1 MDKLTINDFNV
12 SLPSSQNVT
21 NRKEILELKKEE
33 KDKIPVQDLSSLN
46 SDGVKVVFE
55 NKQGELIALNL
66 SDENYSSLQKNFG
79 SYTNYVARNDG
90 SIRLNGEANEFI
102 ANWFEN
108 IEDNFNS
115 LSSNLSSNTQDKNI
129 KLNFHTNTITQS
141 MQNLGFKSN
150 DEKISDDANIEEKLN
165 FFIDKDVNKDGK
177 VDDSDV
183 KEPSMRE
190 ILSDIKEASGGG
202 ANAMKTIDPQK
213 INKKD
218 DSGVTIKEKDEKDDK
233 DLLEI
238 AKEKGLS
245 TLSADEQAKL
255 KASNP
260 QIFEELQNKSLG
272 NLEQN
277 LKKDLMV
284 QISNNEAIFVNKR
297 V

>member
-108 IEDNFNS
+108 IEDNFGS
-115 LSSNLSSNTQDKNI
+115 LNSNLNNKQQSV
-129 KLNFHTNTITQS
+129 KLNFNTSTLQQS
-141 MQNLGFKSN
+141 MQNLGFKTS

-218 DSGVTIKEKDEKDDK
+218 DKENNIKEKEDE
-233 DLLEI
+233 DLLQK
-238 AKEKGLS
+238 AQEKGLS
-245 TLSADEQAKL
+245 ALSADEQAKL

>member
-1 MDKLTINDFNV
+1 MKIDTSASLTHSLTNNVDK
-12 SLPSSQNVT
+12 
-21 NRKEILELKKEE
+21 KELSVLKKEDQ
-33 KDKIPVQDLSSLN
+33 DKIPVQDLSSLN

-79 SYTNYVARNDG
+79 SYMNYVARNDG
-90 SIRLNGEANEFI
+90 SIRLNGEVNQFVS
-102 ANWFEN
+102 NWFESVK
-108 IEDNFNS
+108 DNFGS
-115 LSSNLSSNTQDKNI
+115 LNSNLNNKQQSV
-129 KLNFHTNTITQS
+129 KLNFNTSTLQQS
-141 MQNLGFKSN
+141 MQNLGFKTS

-218 DSGVTIKEKDEKDDK
+218 DKENNIKEKEDE
-233 DLLEI
+233 DLLQK
-238 AKEKGLS
+238 AQEKGLS
-245 TLSADEQAKL
+245 ALSADEQAKL
-255 KASNP
+255 EASNP
-260 QIFEELQNKSLG
+260 EEFEKLKKKSLQELSQNLSKDFQNKIE
-272 NLEQN
+272 NQEA
-277 LKKDLMV
+277 
-284 QISNNEAIFVNKR
+284 QIVDKR

>member
-1 MDKLTINDFNV
+1 MQIDTSASLTHSLTNNVDK
-12 SLPSSQNVT
+12 
-21 NRKEILELKKEE
+21 KELSMLKKEDQ
-33 KDKIPVQDLSSLN
+33 DKIPVQDLSSLN

-90 SIRLNGEANEFI
+90 SIRLNGEANQFVS
-102 ANWFEN
+102 NWFESVK
-108 IEDNFNS
+108 DNFSS
-115 LSSNLSSNTQDKNI
+115 LNSNLNNKQQSV
-129 KLNFHTNTITQS
+129 KLNFNTSTLQQS
-141 MQNLGFKSN
+141 MQNLGFKTS

-202 ANAMKTIDPQK
+202 ASAMKTIDPQK

-218 DSGVTIKEKDEKDDK
+218 DKENNIKEKEDE
-233 DLLEI
+233 DLLQK
-238 AKEKGLS
+238 AQEKGLNA
-245 TLSADEQAKL
+245 LSADEQAKL

>member
-90 SIRLNGEANEFI
+90 SIRLNGEANQFVS
-102 ANWFEN
+102 NWFESVK
-108 IEDNFNS
+108 DNFGS
-115 LSSNLSSNTQDKNI
+115 LNSNLNNKQQSV
-129 KLNFHTNTITQS
+129 KLNFNTSTLQQS
-141 MQNLGFKSN
+141 MQNLGFKTS

-218 DSGVTIKEKDEKDDK
+218 DKENNIKEKEDE
-233 DLLEI
+233 DLLQK

-245 TLSADEQAKL
+245 ALSADEQAKL

-260 QIFEELQNKSLG
+260 QIFEELQNKSLQ
-272 NLEQN
+272 NLGKD

>member
-66 SDENYSSLQKNFG
+66 SNENYSSLQKNFS

-90 SIRLNGEANEFI
+90 SIRLNGEANQFVS
-102 ANWFEN
+102 NWFESVK
-108 IEDNFNS
+108 DNFGS
-115 LSSNLSSNTQDKNI
+115 LNSNLNNKQQSV
-129 KLNFHTNTITQS
+129 KLNFNTSTLQQS
-141 MQNLGFKSN
+141 MQNLGFKTS

-177 VDDSDV
+177 VDGSDV

-218 DSGVTIKEKDEKDDK
+218 DKENNIKEKEDE
-233 DLLEI
+233 DLLQK
-238 AKEKGLS
+238 AQEKGLS
-245 TLSADEQAKL
+245 ALSADEQAKL

-260 QIFEELQNKSLG
+260 QIFEKLQNKSLQ
-272 NLEQN
+272 NLGKD

>member
-1 MDKLTINDFNV
+1 MKIDTSTSLTHSLTNNVDK
-12 SLPSSQNVT
+12 
-21 NRKEILELKKEE
+21 KELSVLKKEDQ
-33 KDKIPVQDLSSLN
+33 DKIPVQDLSSLN

-79 SYTNYVARNDG
+79 SYTNYVARNDS
-90 SIRLNGEANEFI
+90 SIRLNGEANQFVS
-102 ANWFEN
+102 NWFESVK
-108 IEDNFNS
+108 DNFGS
-115 LSSNLSSNTQDKNI
+115 LNSNLNNKQQSV
-129 KLNFHTNTITQS
+129 KLNFNTSTLQQS
-141 MQNLGFKSN
+141 MQNLGFKTS

-218 DSGVTIKEKDEKDDK
+218 DKENNIKEKEDE
-233 DLLEI
+233 DLLQK
-238 AKEKGLS
+238 AQEKGLS
-245 TLSADEQAKL
+245 ALSADEQAKL

-260 QIFEELQNKSLG
+260 EEFEKLKQKSLQE
-272 NLEQN
+272 LSQN
-277 LKKDLMV
+277 LNKDFKNKIENQEV
-284 QISNNEAIFVNKR
+284 QIVDKR

>member
-21 NRKEILELKKEE
+21 NRKEILELKKEDQ
-33 KDKIPVQDLSSLN
+33 DKIPVQDLSSLN

-90 SIRLNGEANEFI
+90 SIRLNSEANQFVS
-102 ANWFEN
+102 NWFESVK
-108 IEDNFNS
+108 DNFGS
-115 LSSNLSSNTQDKNI
+115 LNSNLNNKQQSV
-129 KLNFHTNTITQS
+129 KLNFNTNTLQQS
-141 MQNLGFKSN
+141 MQNLGFKTS

-177 VDDSDV
+177 VDDSGV

-218 DSGVTIKEKDEKDDK
+218 DKENNIKEKEDE
-233 DLLEI
+233 DLLQK
-238 AKEKGLS
+238 AQEKGLS
-245 TLSADEQAKL
+245 ALSADEQAKL
-255 KASNP
+255 EASNP
-260 QIFEELQNKSLG
+260 EEFEKLKQKSLQE
-272 NLEQN
+272 LSQN
-277 LKKDLMV
+277 LSKDFKNKIENQEA
-284 QISNNEAIFVNKR
+284 QIVDKR

>member
-1 MDKLTINDFNV
+1 MKIDTSIRPLTIQTDK
-12 SLPSSQNVT
+12 
-21 NRKEILELKKEE
+21 KELSVLKKEDE
-33 KDKIPVQDLSSLN
+33 DKVKVKDI
-46 SDGVKVVFE
+46 SDNQISGFKVVFE
-55 NKQGELIALNL
+55 NKKGELIALNL

-150 DEKISDDANIEEKLN
+150 DEKIPNDASMEKKLN
-165 FFIDKDVNKDGK
+165 FFIDKDRDKNGK
-177 VDDSDV
+177 IDDNDV

-218 DSGVTIKEKDEKDDK
+218 DKENNIKEKEDE
-233 DLLEI
+233 DLLQK
-238 AKEKGLS
+238 AQEKGLS
-245 TLSADEQAKL
+245 ALSADEQAKL

>member
-66 SDENYSSLQKNFG
+66 SNENYSSLQKNFS

-90 SIRLNGEANEFI
+90 SIRLNGEANQFVS
-102 ANWFEN
+102 NWFESVK
-108 IEDNFNS
+108 DNFGS
-115 LSSNLSSNTQDKNI
+115 LNSNLNNKQQSV
-129 KLNFHTNTITQS
+129 KLNFNTSTLQQS
-141 MQNLGFKSN
+141 MQNLGFKTS

-218 DSGVTIKEKDEKDDK
+218 DKENNIKEKEDE
-233 DLLEI
+233 DLLQK
-238 AKEKGLS
+238 AQEKGLS
-245 TLSADEQAKL
+245 ALSADEQAKL

>member
-90 SIRLNGEANEFI
+90 SIRLNGEANQFVS
-102 ANWFEN
+102 NWFESVK
-108 IEDNFNS
+108 DNFGS
-115 LSSNLSSNTQDKNI
+115 LNSNLNNKQQSV
-129 KLNFHTNTITQS
+129 KLNFNTSTLQQS
-141 MQNLGFKSN
+141 MQNLGFKTS

-183 KEPSMRE
+183 KEHSMGE
-190 ILSDIKEASGGG
+190 ILNDISKISGR
-202 ANAMKTIDPQK
+202 ANAMQTIDPQK
-213 INKKD
+213 IYKKD

-245 TLSADEQAKL
+245 ALSADEQAKL

>member
-90 SIRLNGEANEFI
+90 SIRLNGEANQFVS
-102 ANWFEN
+102 NWFESVK
-108 IEDNFNS
+108 DNFGS
-115 LSSNLSSNTQDKNI
+115 LNSNLNNKQQSV
-129 KLNFHTNTITQS
+129 KLNFNTSTLQQS
-141 MQNLGFKSN
+141 MQNLGFKTS

-218 DSGVTIKEKDEKDDK
+218 DKENNIKEKEGE
-233 DLLEI
+233 DLLQK
-238 AKEKGLS
+238 AQEKGLS
-245 TLSADEQAKL
+245 ALSADEQAKL

>member
-21 NRKEILELKKEE
+21 NRKEILELKKEDQ
-33 KDKIPVQDLSSLN
+33 DKIPVQDLSSLN

-90 SIRLNGEANEFI
+90 SIRLNGEANQFVS
-102 ANWFEN
+102 NWFESVK
-108 IEDNFNS
+108 DNFGS
-115 LSSNLSSNTQDKNI
+115 LNSNLNNKQQSV
-129 KLNFHTNTITQS
+129 KLNFNTNTLQQS
-141 MQNLGFKSN
+141 MQNLGFKTS

-190 ILSDIKEASGGG
+190 ILSDIKEASGSG

-218 DSGVTIKEKDEKDDK
+218 DKENNIKEKEDE
-233 DLLEI
+233 DLLQK

-245 TLSADEQAKL
+245 ALSADEQAKL

-260 QIFEELQNKSLG
+260 QIFEKLQNKSLQ
-272 NLEQN
+272 NLGKD

>member
-1 MDKLTINDFNV
+1 MKIDTSIRPLTIQTDK
-12 SLPSSQNVT
+12 
-21 NRKEILELKKEE
+21 KELSVLKKEDE
-33 KDKIPVQDLSSLN
+33 DKVKVKDI
-46 SDGVKVVFE
+46 SDNQISGFKVVFE
-55 NKQGELIALNL
+55 NKKGELIALNL

-141 MQNLGFKSN
+141 MQNLGFKTS

-213 INKKD
+213 IYKKD

-245 TLSADEQAKL
+245 ALSADEQAKL

>member
-141 MQNLGFKSN
+141 MQNLGFKTS

-165 FFIDKDVNKDGK
+165 FFIDK
-177 VDDSDV
+177 
-183 KEPSMRE
+183 
-190 ILSDIKEASGGG
+190 
-202 ANAMKTIDPQK
+202 
-213 INKKD
+213 
-218 DSGVTIKEKDEKDDK
+218 
-233 DLLEI
+233 
-238 AKEKGLS
+238 
-245 TLSADEQAKL
+245 
-255 KASNP
+255 
-260 QIFEELQNKSLG
+260 
-272 NLEQN
+272 
-277 LKKDLMV
+277 
-284 QISNNEAIFVNKR
+284 
-297 V
+297 

>member
-90 SIRLNGEANEFI
+90 SIRLNGEANQFVS
-102 ANWFEN
+102 NWFESVK
-108 IEDNFNS
+108 DNFGS
-115 LSSNLSSNTQDKNI
+115 LNSNLNNKQQSV
-129 KLNFHTNTITQS
+129 KLNFNTSTLQQS
-141 MQNLGFKSN
+141 MQNLGFKTS

-218 DSGVTIKEKDEKDDK
+218 DKENNIKEKEDE
-233 DLLEI
+233 DLLQK
-238 AKEKGLS
+238 AQEKG
-245 TLSADEQAKL
+245 LSADEQAKL
-255 KASNP
+255 EASNP
-260 QIFEELQNKSLG
+260 EEFEKLKQKSLQELSQNLSKDFQNKIE
-272 NLEQN
+272 NQEA
-277 LKKDLMV
+277 
-284 QISNNEAIFVNKR
+284 QIVDKR

>member
-1 MDKLTINDFNV
+1 MKIDTSASLTHSLTNNVDK
-12 SLPSSQNVT
+12 
-21 NRKEILELKKEE
+21 KELSVLKKEDQ
-33 KDKIPVQDLSSLN
+33 DKIPVQDLSSLN

-79 SYTNYVARNDG
+79 SYMNYVARNDG
-90 SIRLNGEANEFI
+90 SIRLNGEVNQFVS
-102 ANWFEN
+102 NWFESVK
-108 IEDNFNS
+108 DNFGS
-115 LSSNLSSNTQDKNI
+115 LNSNLNNKQQSV
-129 KLNFHTNTITQS
+129 KLNFNTSTLQQS
-141 MQNLGFKSN
+141 MQNLGFKTS

-218 DSGVTIKEKDEKDDK
+218 DKENNIKEKEYE
-233 DLLEI
+233 DLLQK
-238 AKEKGLS
+238 AQEKGLS
-245 TLSADEQAKL
+245 ALSADEQAKL
-255 KASNP
+255 EASNP
-260 QIFEELQNKSLG
+260 EEFEKLKQKSLQELSQNLSKDFQNKIE
-272 NLEQN
+272 NQEA
-277 LKKDLMV
+277 
-284 QISNNEAIFVNKR
+284 QIVDKR

>member
-90 SIRLNGEANEFI
+90 SIRLNGEANQFVS
-102 ANWFEN
+102 NWFESVK
-108 IEDNFNS
+108 DNFGS
-115 LSSNLSSNTQDKNI
+115 LNSNLNNKQQSV
-129 KLNFHTNTITQS
+129 KLNFNTSTLQQS
-141 MQNLGFKSN
+141 MQNLGFKTS

-190 ILSDIKEASGGG
+190 ILSDIKEASGSG

-218 DSGVTIKEKDEKDDK
+218 DKENNIKEKEDE
-233 DLLEI
+233 DLLQK
-238 AKEKGLS
+238 AQEKGLS
-245 TLSADEQAKL
+245 ALSADEQAKL

>member
-1 MDKLTINDFNV
+1 MKIDTSASLTHSLTNNVDK
-12 SLPSSQNVT
+12 
-21 NRKEILELKKEE
+21 KELSVLKKEE

-90 SIRLNGEANEFI
+90 SIRLNGEANQFVS
-102 ANWFEN
+102 NWFESVK
-108 IEDNFNS
+108 DNFGS
-115 LSSNLSSNTQDKNI
+115 LNSNLNNKQQSV
-129 KLNFHTNTITQS
+129 KLNFNTSTLQQS
-141 MQNLGFKSN
+141 MQNLGFKTS

-245 TLSADEQAKL
+245 ALSADEQAKL

>member
-1 MDKLTINDFNV
+1 MKIDTSASLTHSLTNNVDK
-12 SLPSSQNVT
+12 
-21 NRKEILELKKEE
+21 KELSVLKKEE

-79 SYTNYVARNDG
+79 SYMNYVARNDG
-90 SIRLNGEANEFI
+90 SIRLNGEVNQFVS
-102 ANWFEN
+102 NWFESVK
-108 IEDNFNS
+108 DNFGS
-115 LSSNLSSNTQDKNI
+115 LNSNLNNKQQSV
-129 KLNFHTNTITQS
+129 KLNFNTSTLQQS
-141 MQNLGFKSN
+141 MQNLGFKTS

-218 DSGVTIKEKDEKDDK
+218 DKENNIKEKEDE
-233 DLLEI
+233 DLLQK
-238 AKEKGLS
+238 AQEKGLS
-245 TLSADEQAKL
+245 ALSADEQAKL

-260 QIFEELQNKSLG
+260 QIFEKLQNKSLQ
-272 NLEQN
+272 NLGKD

>member
-1 MDKLTINDFNV
+1 MKIDTSASLTHSLTNNVDK
-12 SLPSSQNVT
+12 
-21 NRKEILELKKEE
+21 KELSVLKKEDQ
-33 KDKIPVQDLSSLN
+33 DKIPVQDLSSLN

-79 SYTNYVARNDG
+79 SYMNYVARNDG
-90 SIRLNGEANEFI
+90 SIRLNGEVNQFVS
-102 ANWFEN
+102 NWFESVK
-108 IEDNFNS
+108 DNFGS
-115 LSSNLSSNTQDKNI
+115 LNSNLNNKQQSV
-129 KLNFHTNTITQS
+129 KLNFNTSTLQQS
-141 MQNLGFKSN
+141 MQNLGFKTS

-218 DSGVTIKEKDEKDDK
+218 DKENNIKEKEDE
-233 DLLEI
+233 DLLQK
-238 AKEKGLS
+238 AQEKGLS
-245 TLSADEQAKL
+245 ALSADEQAKL

-260 QIFEELQNKSLG
+260 QIFEKLQNKSLQ
-272 NLEQN
+272 NLGKD

>member
-21 NRKEILELKKEE
+21 NRKEILELKKEDQ
-33 KDKIPVQDLSSLN
+33 DKIPVQDLSSLN

-66 SDENYSSLQKNFG
+66 SNENYSSLQKNFS

-90 SIRLNGEANEFI
+90 SIRLNGEANQFVS
-102 ANWFEN
+102 NWFESVK
-108 IEDNFNS
+108 DNFGS
-115 LSSNLSSNTQDKNI
+115 LNSNLNNKQQSV
-129 KLNFHTNTITQS
+129 KLNFNTSTLQQS
-141 MQNLGFKSN
+141 MQNLGFKTS

-177 VDDSDV
+177 VDDNDV

-218 DSGVTIKEKDEKDDK
+218 DKENNIKEKEDE
-233 DLLEI
+233 DLLQK

-245 TLSADEQAKL
+245 ALSADEQAKL

-260 QIFEELQNKSLG
+260 QIFEKLQNKSLQ
-272 NLEQN
+272 NLGKD

>member
-21 NRKEILELKKEE
+21 NRKEILELKKEDQ
-33 KDKIPVQDLSSLN
+33 DKIPVQDLSSLN

-66 SDENYSSLQKNFG
+66 SNENYSSLQKNFS

-90 SIRLNGEANEFI
+90 SIRLNGEANQFVS
-102 ANWFEN
+102 NWFESVK
-108 IEDNFNS
+108 DNFGS
-115 LSSNLSSNTQDKNI
+115 LNSNLNNKQQSV
-129 KLNFHTNTITQS
+129 KLNFNTNTLQQS
-141 MQNLGFKSN
+141 MQNLGFKTS

-177 VDDSDV
+177 VDGSDV

-218 DSGVTIKEKDEKDDK
+218 DKENNIKEKEDE
-233 DLLEI
+233 DLLQK

-245 TLSADEQAKL
+245 ALSADEQAKL

-260 QIFEELQNKSLG
+260 QIFEKLQNKSLQ
-272 NLEQN
+272 NLGKD

>member
-1 MDKLTINDFNV
+1 MKIDTSASLTHSLTNNVDK
-12 SLPSSQNVT
+12 
-21 NRKEILELKKEE
+21 KELSVLKKEE

-79 SYTNYVARNDG
+79 SYMNYVARNDG
-90 SIRLNGEANEFI
+90 SIRLNGEVNQFVS
-102 ANWFEN
+102 NWFESVK
-108 IEDNFNS
+108 DNFGS
-115 LSSNLSSNTQDKNI
+115 LNSNLNNKQQSV
-129 KLNFHTNTITQS
+129 KLNFNTSTLQQS
-141 MQNLGFKSN
+141 MQNLGFKTS

-218 DSGVTIKEKDEKDDK
+218 DKENNIKEKEDE
-233 DLLEI
+233 DLLQK
-238 AKEKGLS
+238 AQEKGLS
-245 TLSADEQAKL
+245 ALSADEQAKL

>member
-21 NRKEILELKKEE
+21 NRKEILELKKEDQ
-33 KDKIPVQDLSSLN
+33 DKIPVQDLSSLN

-66 SDENYSSLQKNFG
+66 SNENYSSLQKNFS

-90 SIRLNGEANEFI
+90 SIRLNGEANQFVS
-102 ANWFEN
+102 NWFESVK
-108 IEDNFNS
+108 DNFGS
-115 LSSNLSSNTQDKNI
+115 LNSNLNNKQQSV
-129 KLNFHTNTITQS
+129 KLNFNTSTLQQS
-141 MQNLGFKSN
+141 MQNLGFKTS

-218 DSGVTIKEKDEKDDK
+218 DKENNIKEKEDE
-233 DLLEI
+233 DLLQK

-245 TLSADEQAKL
+245 ALSADEQAKL

-260 QIFEELQNKSLG
+260 QIFEKLQNKSLG

>member
-1 MDKLTINDFNV
+1 MKIDTSASLTHSLTNNVDK
-12 SLPSSQNVT
+12 
-21 NRKEILELKKEE
+21 KELSVLKKEDQ
-33 KDKIPVQDLSSLN
+33 DKIPVQDLSSLN

-90 SIRLNGEANEFI
+90 SIRLNGEVNQFVS
-102 ANWFEN
+102 NWFESVK
-108 IEDNFNS
+108 DNFGS
-115 LSSNLSSNTQDKNI
+115 LNSNLNNKQQSV
-129 KLNFHTNTITQS
+129 KLNFNTNTLQQS
-141 MQNLGFKSN
+141 MQNLGFKTS

-190 ILSDIKEASGGG
+190 ILSDIKEASGSG
-202 ANAMKTIDPQK
+202 ASAMKTIDPQK

-218 DSGVTIKEKDEKDDK
+218 DKENNIKEKEDE
-233 DLLEI
+233 DLLQK
-238 AKEKGLS
+238 AQEKGLNA
-245 TLSADEQAKL
+245 LSADEQAKL
-255 KASNP
+255 EASNP
-260 QIFEELQNKSLG
+260 EEFEKLKQKSLQELSQNLSKDFQNKIE
-272 NLEQN
+272 NQEA
-277 LKKDLMV
+277 
-284 QISNNEAIFVNKR
+284 QIVDKR

>member
-1 MDKLTINDFNV
+1 MKIDTSASLTHSLTNNVDK
-12 SLPSSQNVT
+12 
-21 NRKEILELKKEE
+21 KELSALKKEDQ
-33 KDKIPVQDLSSLN
+33 DKIPVQDLSSLN

-79 SYTNYVARNDG
+79 SYMNYVARNDG
-90 SIRLNGEANEFI
+90 SIRLNGEVNQFVS
-102 ANWFEN
+102 NWFESVK
-108 IEDNFNS
+108 DNFGS
-115 LSSNLSSNTQDKNI
+115 LNSNLNNKQQSV
-129 KLNFHTNTITQS
+129 KLNFNTSTLQQS
-141 MQNLGFKSN
+141 MQNLGFKTS

-218 DSGVTIKEKDEKDDK
+218 DKENNIKEKEDE
-233 DLLEI
+233 DLLQK
-238 AKEKGLS
+238 AQEKGLS
-245 TLSADEQAKL
+245 ALSADEQAKL
-255 KASNP
+255 EASNP
-260 QIFEELQNKSLG
+260 EEFEKLKQKSLQELSQNLSKDFQNKIE
-272 NLEQN
+272 NQEA
-277 LKKDLMV
+277 
-284 QISNNEAIFVNKR
+284 QIVDKR

>member
-12 SLPSSQNVT
+12 SLLSSQNVT

-90 SIRLNGEANEFI
+90 SIRLNGEANQFVS
-102 ANWFEN
+102 NWFESVK
-108 IEDNFNS
+108 DNFGS
-115 LSSNLSSNTQDKNI
+115 LNSNLNNKQQSV
-129 KLNFHTNTITQS
+129 KLNFNTSTLQQS
-141 MQNLGFKSN
+141 MQNLGFKTS

-218 DSGVTIKEKDEKDDK
+218 DKENNIKEKEDE
-233 DLLEI
+233 DLLQK
-238 AKEKGLS
+238 AQEKGLS
-245 TLSADEQAKL
+245 ALSADEQAKL

>member
-21 NRKEILELKKEE
+21 NRKEILELKKEDQ
-33 KDKIPVQDLSSLN
+33 DKIPVQDLSSLN

-66 SDENYSSLQKNFG
+66 SNENYSSLQKNFG

-141 MQNLGFKSN
+141 MQNLGFKTS

-218 DSGVTIKEKDEKDDK
+218 DKENNIKEKEDE

-245 TLSADEQAKL
+245 ALSADEQAKL

>member
-90 SIRLNGEANEFI
+90 SIRLNGEANQFVS
-102 ANWFEN
+102 NWFESVK
-108 IEDNFNS
+108 DNFGS
-115 LSSNLSSNTQDKNI
+115 LNSNLNNKQQSV
-129 KLNFHTNTITQS
+129 KLNFNTSTLQQS
-141 MQNLGFKSN
+141 MQNLGFKTS

-218 DSGVTIKEKDEKDDK
+218 DKENNIKEKEDE
-233 DLLEI
+233 DLLQK

-245 TLSADEQAKL
+245 ALSADEQAKL

>member
-1 MDKLTINDFNV
+1 MQIDTSASLTHSLTNNVDK
-12 SLPSSQNVT
+12 
-21 NRKEILELKKEE
+21 KELSVLKKEDQ
-33 KDKIPVQDLSSLN
+33 DKIPVQDLSSLN
-46 SDGVKVVFE
+46 SDSVKVVFE

-66 SDENYSSLQKNFG
+66 SNENYSSLQKNFG

-90 SIRLNGEANEFI
+90 SIRLNGEVNQFVS
-102 ANWFEN
+102 NWFESVK
-108 IEDNFNS
+108 DNFGS
-115 LSSNLSSNTQDKNI
+115 LNSNLNNKQQSV
-129 KLNFHTNTITQS
+129 KLNFNTSTLQQS
-141 MQNLGFKSN
+141 MQNLGFKTS

-218 DSGVTIKEKDEKDDK
+218 DRENNIKEKEDE
-233 DLLEI
+233 DLLQK
-238 AKEKGLS
+238 AQEKGLS
-245 TLSADEQAKL
+245 ALSADEQAKL
-255 KASNP
+255 EASNP
-260 QIFEELQNKSLG
+260 EEFEKLKQKSLQELSQNLSKDFQNKIE
-272 NLEQN
+272 NQEA
-277 LKKDLMV
+277 
-284 QISNNEAIFVNKR
+284 QIVDKR